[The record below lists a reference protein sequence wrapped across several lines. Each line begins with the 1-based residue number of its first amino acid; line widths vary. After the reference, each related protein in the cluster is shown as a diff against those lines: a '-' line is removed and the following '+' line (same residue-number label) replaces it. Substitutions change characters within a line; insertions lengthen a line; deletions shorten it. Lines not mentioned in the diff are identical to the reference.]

1 MTTFKEIRGT
11 AIQSVSSDPSN
22 PEAGQ
27 IWYNNTIGVLK
38 GYQLVAGAWSAGG
51 NINTSRSQLA
61 GAGTQTAGLIF
72 GGTPPNASFPS
83 VTNGAKTEEYD
94 GSAWT
99 NVNNKNNST
108 RQQSGFGT
116 QTAAVSFG
124 GYRDTPGAYFNGTEE
139 YDGTNWSNVNNYPT
153 SISNGSGGGT
163 GTLTA
168 GLNAAGYNG
177 TAYTN
182 ATSEYDG
189 TNWTSGGTYPISAQN
204 STQFGTQTAA
214 VGVGGLL
221 DPSASNMT
229 AHYDGTSWTA
239 ASNMLVTAIG
249 NGRCGTQNDGIIY
262 AGSLPASYSN
272 SSYLYNGT
280 SWTTNPASLS
290 IGRAGGGP
298 ATSQGSSS
306 GAFLAGGDVNENPTY
321 TATEEFTG
329 PTLGTKKITTS

>member
-1 MTTFKEIRGT
+1 MSEYREIQGAAVQSLASSTGT
-11 AIQSVSSDPSN
+11 I
-22 PEAGQ
+22 EGQ
-27 IWYNNTIGVLK
+27 IWYDNVNAAFKLQSFT
-38 GYQLVAGAWSAGG
+38 AASWASGG

-72 GGTPPNASFPS
+72 GGTPPSSSNPS
-83 VTNGAKTEEYD
+83 ATNGAKTEKYD
-94 GSAWT
+94 GTAWT
-99 NVNNKNNST
+99 NVNNKNNAT
-108 RQQSGFGT
+108 RQQSGFGI

-124 GYRDTPGAYFNGTEE
+124 GYRDPAGAYFNGTEE
-139 YDGTNWSNVNNYPT
+139 YDGTNWSNGNNFPT
-153 SISNGSGGGT
+153 PISNGSGGGT

-182 ATSEYDG
+182 VTSEYDG

-214 VGVGGLL
+214 VGVGGFV
-221 DPSASNMT
+221 DPSSSNMT

-239 ASNMLVTAIG
+239 VNNMLVPANA
-249 NGRCGTQNDGIIY
+249 NGRCGTQNDGMIY

-272 SSYLYNGT
+272 SSYLYDGT

-290 IGRAGGGP
+290 IGRGGGGP

-306 GAFLAGGDVNENPTY
+306 GAFLAGGDLSETTTY
-321 TATEEFTG
+321 ANTEEFSPAG
-329 PTLGTKKITTS
+329 VITETITVT